1 MVEKLYLVV
10 SLAVSSLEDKAS
22 RRSYAGCLFQA
33 NLLMAPIVFATGQF
47 FSEVVLLTV
56 HSDFFF
62 EQFMIEKKLQKCS
75 YVKSDRKQM
84 LLLNNCYKTV
94 SGHFFTVC
102 IFIFHKTEVQ
112 MVLMGLNLNW
122 FKSYGLKCS
131 KTQIF
136 PFQLFCNFVQKHK
149 FASFAFLGFVS

>member
-112 MVLMGLNLNW
+112 MVSLRCLTGLNPNL
-122 FKSYGLKCS
+122 FKSYYTKS
-131 KTQIF
+131 K
-136 PFQLFCNFVQKHK
+136 NFHSCF
-149 FASFAFLGFVS
+149 FAIL